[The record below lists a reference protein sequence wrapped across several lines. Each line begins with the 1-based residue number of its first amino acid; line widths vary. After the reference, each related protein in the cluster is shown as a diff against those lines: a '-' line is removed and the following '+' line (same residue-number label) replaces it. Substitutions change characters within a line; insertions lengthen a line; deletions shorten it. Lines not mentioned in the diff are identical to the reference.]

1 MKKYLR
7 LALTALIIT
16 VSLMMGG
23 CGAKVTTEKWA
34 YDHEPD
40 KEILSLSSNGKAV
53 YKETGYTYTKDDSYI
68 DLKDN
73 SGNTTD
79 LRYLIDGE
87 KMIVYETSTYYRDGG
102 ETKDGI
108 YGVWKQDNGWLFRFT
123 KDGQFSEED
132 FFSGSYRINKD
143 EQSIKLMYSDPIPD
157 AILYYSLDGDSLTI
171 EYPWPMVP
179 LQTEEQTDS
188 Q

>member
-1 MKKYLR
+1 MLDKVKDLHSNN
-7 LALTALIIT
+7 T

-53 YKETGYTYTKDDSYI
+53 YKETEYTYNKDDTYI
-68 DLKDN
+68 HLKDN
-73 SGNTTD
+73 SGNITD

-102 ETKDGI
+102 ETEDGI
-108 YGVWKQDNGWLFRFT
+108 YGVWRQDNGWLFRSRRRISSREAT
-123 KDGQFSEED
+123 
-132 FFSGSYRINKD
+132 GSTRMNSRSSLCTAIRYRMRSFITA
-143 EQSIKLMYSDPIPD
+143 S
-157 AILYYSLDGDSLTI
+157 T
-171 EYPWPMVP
+171 V
-179 LQTEEQTDS
+179 TT
-188 Q
+188 